1 MCCACFGLGMHT
13 QSEEC
18 CPKYAKIFLVGQKR
32 PKSKNKYVFTA
43 KFDRDR
49 GSKSDLTN
57 TFMSK

>member
-1 MCCACFGLGMHT
+1 M
-13 QSEEC
+13 
-18 CPKYAKIFLVGQKR
+18 YAKIFRVGQKR

-57 TFMSK
+57 TFMSKWLP